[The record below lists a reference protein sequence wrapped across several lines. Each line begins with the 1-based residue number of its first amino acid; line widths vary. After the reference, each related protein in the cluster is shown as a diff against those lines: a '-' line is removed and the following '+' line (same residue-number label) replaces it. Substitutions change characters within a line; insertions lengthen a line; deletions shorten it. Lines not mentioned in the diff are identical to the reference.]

1 MSAGSMFTNASHFAI
16 HGGNFTVISS
26 DDSTVINKWLGAPD
40 CSANYVAAAD
50 KKLPGT
56 GEWVFELDEYKKWRS
71 EPGVLWIQGPAGS
84 GKTVL
89 INSQRCAKSLPK
101 CCLVSLL

>member
-1 MSAGSMFTNASHFAI
+1 MFTNASHFAI

-26 DDSTVINKWLGAPD
+26 DDSTMINKWLGAPD

-50 KKLPGT
+50 KKFQGT
-56 GEWVFELDEYKKWRS
+56 GEWVFDLDEYKKWRS
-71 EPGVLWIQGPAGS
+71 EPSVLWIQGPAGS

-89 INSQRCAKSLPK
+89 TTTIQEDVRKVYPNAVCKWD
-101 CCLVSLL
+101 